1 MTVIGG
7 MGISP
12 EELRQILEGIK
23 KAVPDIEDRE
33 LIFLDCL
40 TDRLTEA

>member
-1 MTVIGG
+1 MMVIGG
-7 MGISP
+7 AGVSP
-12 EELRQILEGIK
+12 EELRQILEDIK
-23 KAVPDIEDRE
+23 KAAPNIEDRE